1 MFVDVR
7 AFEVSTTI
15 GVVVSI
21 GVWIVPRFRL
31 RVSCC
36 GSVAEVEDGV
46 GEGYGLAIL
55 VDAVSGVPRSR
66 SPIFGKSLRVGVQN
80 CKR

>member
-55 VDAVSGVPRSR
+55 VDAEIGRASCRE
-66 SPIFGKSLRVGVQN
+66 RVFNWV
-80 CKR
+80 